1 MILRQVM
8 FRISR
13 IALLGIYLTT
23 TGCFNVNKL
32 SKGQHLYA
40 GGKVVIN
47 QGLPKIKEQKA
58 LTLDLQSLLRPKPNS
73 SILGLQPKLWLW
85 SISKPN
91 KKGLNHFLHDKLGEA
106 PVLFNPLDVKRNS
119 SLVVNHL
126 QSAGFFQAQNKV
138 DTVIKKSR
146 ISVLYKAFTG
156 PHYMINQV
164 VFPDSDTSDQLSTAI
179 HATSKATLLKKG
191 LAYNLE
197 LLKAERIRIDAVLKN
212 QGFYYFSPEYLLI
225 QADSSIGNH
234 RVNLEIVLKDET
246 PDKAGN
252 AYRIN
257 HSLVYSNFTL
267 AKDDELLKDSGRAY
281 IHGFRFIDPDNY
293 IRPGVLE
300 STIFLKQGEFYN
312 RDAHNITL
320 SRLVNLG
327 VYKFVKATFKD
338 NDTSSSNR
346 LLNASYFLTPFQKYS
361 LKADL
366 TGSSKS
372 DNNQGGVIRATFRDR
387 NFNKTANLFSVS
399 AYAGFE
405 AQISGAKA
413 GSGNSLL
420 YGASA
425 DLYVPRFVTPFH
437 ILSTNQYVPKTRYSL
452 SYDFVHRAGLYSLRS
467 GTFLFG
473 YTWKES
479 ARKDHQL
486 YPISITYVH
495 SNDTTAAFSAILK
508 KNRVLQR
515 SFESQFFIGST
526 YTYTYSDQLERSKR
540 NNFYFNGS
548 IDLSGNL
555 IGAIQGKSDTLNPHK
570 LFGNPYAQY
579 AKIELDTRDYLKI
592 TPGLIW
598 ANRVDLGFG
607 YTHGNSGSLPYVKA
621 FFSGGSNSIRAFRA
635 RSVGPGSSTP
645 LTSSTILSDA
655 PGDIKIE
662 ANSEL
667 RTNLFSIVKGAA
679 FIDAGNVWLLHADQ
693 SRAGSRFS
701 SDFLKQLAVGTG
713 LGVRLDVSFFVL
725 RLDVAFPL
733 RIPYLPDGNRWVINK
748 IDFGSAA
755 WRRDNLVY
763 NIAIGYPF

>member
-1 MILRQVM
+1 MILGQVILN
-8 FRISR
+8 RSR
-13 IALLGIYLTT
+13 IALLGLCLTT
-23 TGCFNVNKL
+23 AGCFNVSKL
-32 SKGQHLYA
+32 AKGQRLYA

-47 QGLPKIKEQKA
+47 QGQVKIKDQKA

-91 KKGLNHFLHDKLGEA
+91 KKGINHLLHTKLGEP
-106 PVLFNPLDVKRNS
+106 PVFFSSLDVKRNS
-119 SLVVNHL
+119 SLIVNHL
-126 QSAGFFQAQNKV
+126 QSEGFFLAQDKA
-138 DTVIKKSR
+138 DTILKKGR
-146 ISVLYKAFTG
+146 MNVMYKAYTG
-156 PHYMINQV
+156 PQYVINQV
-164 VFPDSDTSDQLSTAI
+164 VFPDADTSDQLSTAI
-179 HATSKATLLKKG
+179 HNTFKTTLLKKG

-197 LLKAERIRIDAVLKN
+197 LLKSERTRIDAVLKN
-212 QGFYYFSPEYLLI
+212 QGFYYFNAEYLLI
-225 QADSSIGNH
+225 EADSSIGNH
-234 RVNLEIVLKDET
+234 KVNLEMVLKDET

-257 HSLVYSNFTL
+257 KSFVYPNFSL
-267 AKDDELLKDSGRAY
+267 AKDDELLKDTGRAY

-300 STIFLKQGEFYN
+300 STIFLKQGDIYN
-312 RDAHNITL
+312 RDAHNTTL
-320 SRLVNLG
+320 ARLVNLG

-338 NDTSSSNR
+338 NDTSSANR
-346 LLNASYFLTPFQKYS
+346 MLNASYFLTPFQKYS

-372 DNNQGGVIRATFRDR
+372 DNNQGGVLRATFRDR
-387 NFNKTANLFSVS
+387 NFNKTANLFSAS
-399 AYAGFE
+399 AYIGFE
-405 AQISGAKA
+405 AQVSGARA
-413 GSGNSLL
+413 GTGNSLL

-437 ILSTNQYVPKTRYSL
+437 ILSTNRYVPKTRFSL
-452 SYDFVHRAGLYSLRS
+452 SYDYVHRAGLYSLKS

-479 ARKDHQL
+479 SRKDHQL

-495 SNDTTAAFSAILK
+495 SSDTTAAFSAILK

-592 TPGLIW
+592 TQSLIW
-598 ANRVDLGFG
+598 ANRLDLGFG

-635 RSVGPGSSTP
+635 RSVGPGSSAP
-645 LTSSTILSDA
+645 LIASTILSDA

-679 FIDAGNVWLLHADQ
+679 FIDAGNVWLLHPDM
-693 SRAGSRFS
+693 SRPGSRFS
-701 SDFLKQLAVGTG
+701 SDFLKQFAVGTG
-713 LGVRLDVSFFVL
+713 LGVRVDVSFFVL

>member
-1 MILRQVM
+1 MILGQV
-8 FRISR
+8 ILNSSR
-13 IALLGIYLTT
+13 ITLLGLCLTIA
-23 TGCFNVNKL
+23 GCFNVSKL
-32 SKGQHLYA
+32 PKGQRLYA

-47 QGLPKIKEQKA
+47 QGQGKIKDQKA
-58 LTLDLQSLLRPKPNS
+58 LTVDLQSLLRPKPNS
-73 SILGLQPKLWLW
+73 SIFGLQPKLWLW

-91 KKGLNHFLHDKLGEA
+91 KKGINHLLHTKLGEP
-106 PVLFNPLDVKRNS
+106 PVLYNSLDVKRNS
-119 SLVVNHL
+119 SLIVNHL
-126 QSAGFFQAQNKV
+126 QSTGFFLAQNKT
-138 DTVIKKSR
+138 DTILRKGR
-146 ISVLYKAFTG
+146 MSVLYKASTG
-156 PHYMINQV
+156 PQYLINQV
-164 VFPDSDTSDQLSTAI
+164 VFPDADTSDQLSTAI
-179 HATSKATLLKKG
+179 HNTFKTTLLKKG

-197 LLKAERIRIDAVLKN
+197 LLKSERTRIDDILKN
-212 QGFYYFSPEYLLI
+212 QGFYYFSAEYLLI

-234 RVNLEIVLKDET
+234 KVNLEMVLKDET

-257 HSLVYSNFTL
+257 KSFVYPDFTL
-267 AKDDELLKDSGRAY
+267 SKDDELIKDTGRVY

-300 STIFLKQGEFYN
+300 STIFLKQGDIYN
-312 RDAHNITL
+312 RYAHNATL
-320 SRLVNLG
+320 ARLVNLG

-338 NDTSSSNR
+338 NDTSSANR

-366 TGSSKS
+366 TASSKS
-372 DNNQGGVIRATFRDR
+372 DNNQGGVLRGTFRDR

-405 AQISGAKA
+405 AQVSGARA

-420 YGASA
+420 YGASV

-437 ILSTNQYVPKTRYSL
+437 ILSTNQYVPKTRFSL
-452 SYDFVHRAGLYSLRS
+452 GYDFVHRAGLYSLKS

-479 ARKDHQL
+479 SRKDHQL

-495 SNDTTAAFSAILK
+495 SSDTTAAFSAILK

-540 NNFYFNGS
+540 NNFYFNGT

-579 AKIELDTRDYLKI
+579 AKIELDTRDYLKL

-598 ANRVDLGFG
+598 ANRLDLGFG
-607 YTHGNSGSLPYVKA
+607 YTYGNSGSLPYVKA

-645 LTSSTILSDA
+645 LTASTILSDA

-679 FIDAGNVWLLHADQ
+679 FIDAGNVWLLHPDI
-693 SRAGSRFS
+693 SRPGSRFS
-701 SDFLKQLAVGTG
+701 SDFLKQFAVGTG
-713 LGVRLDVSFFVL
+713 LGVRVDVSFFVL

-748 IDFGSAA
+748 IDFGNAA